1 MMTRKDYVETAN
13 ILADSR
19 DALLS
24 LGIDGE
30 LIFEN
35 LVSDFIEMFQADNDR
50 FIVDKF
56 ADACWGGDENR

>member
-1 MMTRKDYVETAN
+1 MTRKDYVETAN

-35 LVSDFIEMFQADNDR
+35 LVGDFIEMFQADNDR